1 MWALAELESI
11 VTTVQNLRI
20 ACGLP
25 GFCNHDKIDM
35 QGPKGMQELYERA
48 WAAGFDASGAADFGG
63 KMVGKKGKEAH
74 TGPTDMFAVL
84 AYLGID
90 VRARSS
96 NLSLHHLPDLTISH
110 FVCRRT
116 LSPFFRPKE

>member
-1 MWALAELESI
+1 MWALANLGSI
-11 VTTVQNLRI
+11 VTTVQALRD

-25 GFCNHDKIDM
+25 GFCNHETDKIDM
-35 QGPKGMQELYERA
+35 QGPNGMQELYERA
-48 WAAGFDASGAADFGG
+48 WAAGFDAGGAAEFGG

-96 NLSLHHLPDLTISH
+96 ILLLHLLPDLTISH
-110 FVCRRT
+110 VVCRRT
-116 LSPFFRPKE
+116 